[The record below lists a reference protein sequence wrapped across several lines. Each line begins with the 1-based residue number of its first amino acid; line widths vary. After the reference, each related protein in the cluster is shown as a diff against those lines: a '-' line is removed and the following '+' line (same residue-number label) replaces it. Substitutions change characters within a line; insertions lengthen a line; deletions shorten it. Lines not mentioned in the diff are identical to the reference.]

1 MGEMEGLRERERWP
15 CEVFPLSVCVSFG
28 ACVRVEVGLRDS
40 PVCLLLRVL
49 SLVFAL

>member
-1 MGEMEGLRERERWP
+1 MRFFLFRFV
-15 CEVFPLSVCVSFG
+15 CLSVR
-28 ACVRVEVGLRDS
+28 ACVRVEGGLRDS